1 MIAFGLA
8 LQLLSRIP
16 VRLWRAPTAQELG
29 RSLLWY
35 PAVGV
40 LLGLAL
46 ALWAALLGDLD
57 APLKAALILVF
68 WVWFSGGLHLDG
80 LADTADAWVGG
91 MGSVERTLAIMK
103 DPACGPM
110 GVISLVLVLLLKWA
124 ALVSLLESGFWP
136 ALLLV
141 PWVARGALAGLL
153 LCTPYVRPQG
163 MGAQLVEQMPRSRL
177 LQVLLLHAVLV
188 LLFGWSGLLVLLVA
202 VLLTLLWRQRLRAR
216 IGGTTGDTA
225 GALVEVL
232 EAALLVALV
241 VLLG

>member
-1 MIAFGLA
+1 MISFGLA

-16 VRLWRAPTAQELG
+16 VRLWRAPTPQELG

-40 LLGLAL
+40 LLGLML
-46 ALWAALLGDLD
+46 LLLAALPVDLD
-57 APLKAALILVF
+57 APLKAALLLVF

-91 MGSVERTLAIMK
+91 MGSIERTLAIMK
-103 DPACGPM
+103 DPACGPI
-110 GVISLVLVLLLKWA
+110 GVISLVLVLLVKWA
-124 ALVSLLESGFWP
+124 ALVSLLESGAWL

-153 LCTPYVRPQG
+153 LSTPYVRPQG
-163 MGAQLVEQMPRSRL
+163 MGAQLVDNLPRVRL
-177 LQVLLLHAVLV
+177 VQILVLHAVLV
-188 LLFGWSGLLVLLVA
+188 LLFGWSGLLALLVA
-202 VLLTLLWRQRLRAR
+202 ALLTLLWRQRLRSR

-232 EAALLVALV
+232 EAAVLVALV
-241 VLLG
+241 ALLG

>member
-46 ALWAALLGDLD
+46 ALLAALLGDLD
-57 APLKAALILVF
+57 APIKAALILVF

-124 ALVSLLESGFWP
+124 ALVSLLDAGFWP

-153 LCTPYVRPQG
+153 LCTPYVRPRG

-188 LLFGWSGLLVLLVA
+188 LLFGWSGLLALLVA

>member
-46 ALWAALLGDLD
+46 ALLAALLGDLD

-177 LQVLLLHAVLV
+177 LQVLLLHALLV

-202 VLLTLLWRQRLRAR
+202 VLLTLFWRQRLRAR

-232 EAALLVALV
+232 EATLLAAVV

>member
-35 PAVGV
+35 PAVG
-40 LLGLAL
+40 
-46 ALWAALLGDLD
+46 ALLGVALLVLAALPVDLD

-91 MGSVERTLAIMK
+91 MGSIERTLAIMK
-103 DPACGPM
+103 DPACGPV
-110 GVISLVLVLLLKWA
+110 GVVSLVLVLLVKWA
-124 ALVSLLESGFWP
+124 ALVSLLQSGTWL

-163 MGAQLVEQMPRSRL
+163 MGAQLVEQMPRARL
-177 LQVLLLHAVLV
+177 LQVLVLHAVLL
-188 LLFGWSGLLVLLVA
+188 LLFGWNGVLALLVA
-202 VLLTLLWRQRLRAR
+202 ALLTLLWRQRLRAR

-232 EAALLVALV
+232 EAAVLVALTV
-241 VLLG
+241 QIG

>member
-16 VRLWRAPTAQELG
+16 VRLWRAPTARELG
-29 RSLLWY
+29 RSVLWY
-35 PAVGV
+35 PTVGV

-46 ALWAALLGDLD
+46 LLLAALLGDLD
-57 APLKAALILVF
+57 APLKAALLLVF

-103 DPACGPM
+103 DPACGPV
-110 GVISLVLVLLLKWA
+110 GVVSLVLVLLVKWA
-124 ALVSLLESGFWP
+124 ALVSLLESGVWP
-136 ALLLV
+136 ALLLA

-153 LCTPYVRPQG
+153 LSTPYVRPQG
-163 MGAQLVEQMPRSRL
+163 MGTQLVEQMPRSRL
-177 LQVLLLHAVLV
+177 LQVLVLHAVLV
-188 LLFGWSGLLVLLVA
+188 LLFGWSGLLALLVA
-202 VLLTLLWRQRLRAR
+202 TLLTLFWRQRLRMR

-232 EAALLVALV
+232 EAALLVALA
-241 VLLG
+241 VLPG

>member
-1 MIAFGLA
+1 MISFGLA

-16 VRLWRAPTAQELG
+16 VRLWRAPTPQELG

-40 LLGLAL
+40 LLGLML
-46 ALWAALLGDLD
+46 LLLAALPVDLD
-57 APLKAALILVF
+57 APLKAALLLVF

-91 MGSVERTLAIMK
+91 MGSIERTLAIMK
-103 DPACGPM
+103 DPACGPI
-110 GVISLVLVLLLKWA
+110 GVISLVLVLLVKWA
-124 ALVSLLESGFWP
+124 ALVSLLESGAWL

-153 LCTPYVRPQG
+153 LSTPYVRPQG
-163 MGAQLVEQMPRSRL
+163 MGAQLVDNLPRVRL
-177 LQVLLLHAVLV
+177 VQVLVLHAVLV
-188 LLFGWSGLLVLLVA
+188 LLLGWSGLLALLVA
-202 VLLTLLWRQRLRAR
+202 TLLTLLWRQRLRSR

-232 EAALLVALV
+232 EAAVLVALV
-241 VLLG
+241 ALLG